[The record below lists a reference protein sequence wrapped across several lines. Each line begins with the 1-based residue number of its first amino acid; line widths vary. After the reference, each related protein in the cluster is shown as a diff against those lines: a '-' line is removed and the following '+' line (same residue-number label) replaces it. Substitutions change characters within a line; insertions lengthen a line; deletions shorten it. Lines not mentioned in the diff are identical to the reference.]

1 MEELQKTQREY
12 LFVDINDTT
21 EIEARLDRQTFD
33 IKRVGSLCLTSSA

>member
-33 IKRVGSLCLTSSA
+33 IKRVAAQRLTRSG